1 MLACKSH
8 PFSLFFSPRRVQ
20 TSGSVENYPV
30 PAITVDTDTNV
41 SVVSHVWLM
50 SHPTLRYVTIQPV
63 PPTAVALRAANGSPS
78 NVLGSVV
85 FSLTLGTIT
94 HDVESLVVPSLG
106 PYSILLDNSFI
117 STFGAV
123 LDWETKFC
131 LFLLLV
137 TLYQLLIVLPRLPPR

>member
-1 MLACKSH
+1 MDGVHPDNNDKKMTTAWHSSMLACKSH

-94 HDVESLVVPSLG
+94 HDVEALVVPSLG
-106 PYSILLDNSFI
+106 PDSIILYNSVMSI
-117 STFGAV
+117 VGAV
-123 LDWETKFC
+123 LD
-131 LFLLLV
+131 
-137 TLYQLLIVLPRLPPR
+137 